1 MVEPIEYS
9 EKVKDHFRNPR
20 NVGVIKDADA
30 IGQVGNPVCGDLME
44 IQLKVEDNIIKDIKF
59 RTFGCASAIATSSM
73 ITEMAKGMT
82 LKDALEITRSD
93 VADDLGGLPRVKM
106 HCSNLAADALHAAIK
121 DYMEKQKSGAK
132 KLGENEY
139 EVAVVGSGAAG
150 LSAATV
156 SAYMGLKTV
165 IFESDTWGGILNN
178 MCSARL
184 IENYPGLTG
193 KISPA
198 GLTKS
203 FLEDAENQQVDR
215 KKEAVISIDIEQ
227 ESGLKVLTTEGG
239 TGITYKAR
247 FVVLATGSIPVESGV
262 VGEEKFAQDEGG
274 VYYLSTDPSKLTD
287 KRVLI
292 YGKGYNAVSTAECL
306 SGIVNNITLVTEESS
321 FSVPEKV
328 MDKVKGIEALKIMTS
343 TDLLELQGAKKV
355 EKVILQDNTEDEKLE
370 IYVDAVV
377 LVSELKPNIKAAE
390 HLGVEID
397 ESGFVKTDKHQRTN
411 IDGVYAVGNVVSDVD
426 LLIVAA
432 AHGAI
437 VGHDVYNRLK
447 PQ

>member
-73 ITEMAKGMT
+73 VTEMAKGMT
-82 LKDALEITRSD
+82 LEDALEITRAD

-106 HCSNLAADALHAAIK
+106 HCSNLAADALHAAIQ
-121 DYMEKQKSGAK
+121 DYMDKQKSGAK

-139 EVAVVGSGAAG
+139 AVAVVGSGAAG

-165 IFESDTWGGILNN
+165 IFESDTWGGILNK

-198 GLTKS
+198 
-203 FLEDAENQQVDR
+203 
-215 KKEAVISIDIEQ
+215 
-227 ESGLKVLTTEGG
+227 
-239 TGITYKAR
+239 
-247 FVVLATGSIPVESGV
+247 
-262 VGEEKFAQDEGG
+262 
-274 VYYLSTDPSKLTD
+274 
-287 KRVLI
+287 RV
-292 YGKGYNAVSTAECL
+292 
-306 SGIVNNITLVTEESS
+306 
-321 FSVPEKV
+321 
-328 MDKVKGIEALKIMTS
+328 
-343 TDLLELQGAKKV
+343 Q
-355 EKVILQDNTEDEKLE
+355 
-370 IYVDAVV
+370 
-377 LVSELKPNIKAAE
+377 
-390 HLGVEID
+390 
-397 ESGFVKTDKHQRTN
+397 
-411 IDGVYAVGNVVSDVD
+411 
-426 LLIVAA
+426 
-432 AHGAI
+432 
-437 VGHDVYNRLK
+437 
-447 PQ
+447 

>member
-1 MVEPIEYS
+1 MAEPIEYS

-30 IGQVGNPVCGDLME
+30 IGQVGNPVCGDMME

-73 ITEMAKGMT
+73 VTEMAKGMT
-82 LKDALEITRSD
+82 LEDALEITRSD
-93 VADDLGGLPRVKM
+93 VADDLGGLPQVKM
-106 HCSNLAADALHAAIK
+106 HCSNLAADALHAAIQ
-121 DYMEKQKSGAK
+121 DYMDRQKSGVQ

-165 IFESDTWGGILNN
+165 IFESGTWGGILNK

-203 FLEDAENQQVDR
+203 LLEDAEKQQVDR
-215 KKEAVISIDIEQ
+215 KEVAVSSIDIEQ
-227 ESGLKVLTTEGG
+227 EGDLKVLTTDDG
-239 TGITYKAR
+239 TAYKAK
-247 FVVLATGSIPVESGV
+247 FVVLATGSIPVESGI
-262 VGEEKFAQDEGG
+262 VGEEKFAQDGGG
-274 VYYLSTDPSKLTD
+274 VHYLSTDPSKLAD

-306 SGIVNNITLVTEESS
+306 SGIVDSITLVTEEKS
-321 FSVPEKV
+321 FGVPDKV
-328 MDKVKGIEALKIMTS
+328 MDRVKKIESLKIMTS
-343 TDLLELQGAKKV
+343 TDLMELQGAKKV
-355 EKVILQDNTEDEKLE
+355 EKAVLQDNTEDEKLE

-377 LVSELKPNIKAAE
+377 LVSNLKPDLKAAE
-390 HLGVEID
+390 NLGVEID

-411 IDGVYAVGNVVSDVD
+411 VDGVYAVGNVASDVD

-447 PQ
+447 V

>member
-20 NVGVIKDADA
+20 NVGIIKDADA
-30 IGQVGNPVCGDLME
+30 IGQVGNPVCGDMME

-73 ITEMAKGMT
+73 VTEMAKGMT
-82 LKDALEITRSD
+82 LEKALEITRSD
-93 VADDLGGLPRVKM
+93 VADDLGGLPMVKM

-121 DYMEKQKSGAK
+121 DYMDKQKSGVK
-132 KLGENEY
+132 KLGDNEY

-165 IFESDTWGGILNN
+165 IFESGTWGGVLNK

-193 KISPA
+193 KMSPA
-198 GLTKS
+198 GLTKTL
-203 FLEDAENQQVDR
+203 LEDAEKQHVDR
-215 KKEAVISIDIEQ
+215 KEKAVSSIDIEK
-227 ESGLKVLTTEGG
+227 EGDIKVLTTEDG
-239 TGITYKAR
+239 TEYKAR
-247 FVVLATGSIPVESGV
+247 FVVLATGSMSVELGIP
-262 VGEEKFAQDEGG
+262 GEEKFAQNEGG
-274 VYYLSTDPSKLTD
+274 VYYLSTDPSKLAD

-292 YGKGYNAVSTAECL
+292 YGKGYNAISTAECL
-306 SGIVNNITLVTEESS
+306 SGIVDSITLVTEESS
-321 FSVPEKV
+321 FGVPDKV
-328 MDKVKGIEALKIMTS
+328 IDKVKKIESLKIMTS
-343 TDLLELQGAKKV
+343 TNLLELQGAKKV
-355 EKVILQDNTEDEKLE
+355 EKAVLQDNTEDEKLE

-377 LVSELKPNIKAAE
+377 LVSDLKPDIKAAE
-390 HLGVEID
+390 HLGVDID

-411 IDGVYAVGNVVSDVD
+411 VDGVYAVGNVASDVD

-447 PQ
+447 AQ

>member
-1 MVEPIEYS
+1 MLEPIEYS

-20 NVGVIKDADA
+20 NVGIIKDADA

-82 LKDALEITRSD
+82 LEDALEITRGD
-93 VADDLGGLPRVKM
+93 VADDLGGLPKVKM

-165 IFESDTWGGILNN
+165 IFESGTWGGILNK

-193 KISPA
+193 KMSPA
-198 GLTKS
+198 GLTKTL
-203 FLEDAENQQVDR
+203 LEDAEKQQDDR
-215 KKEAVISIDIEQ
+215 KEEAVSSIDIEQ
-227 ESGLKVLTTEGG
+227 EGNLKVLTTEDG
-239 TGITYKAR
+239 TEYKAK
-247 FVVLATGSIPVESGV
+247 FVVLATGSMPVESGIA
-262 VGEEKFAQDEGG
+262 GEEKFAQDEGG

-306 SGIVNNITLVTEESS
+306 SGIVDSATLVTEESS
-321 FSVPEKV
+321 FGVPDKV
-328 MDKVKGIEALKIMTS
+328 MDRVKGIDSLKIMTS
-343 TDLLELQGAKKV
+343 TNLMELQGAKKV
-355 EKVILQDNTEDEKLE
+355 EKAVLQDNTEDEKLE

-377 LVSELKPNIKAAE
+377 LVSDLKPDIKAAE
-390 HLGVEID
+390 HLGVDID
-397 ESGFVKTDKHQRTN
+397 EFGFVKTDKHQRTN
-411 IDGVYAVGNVVSDVD
+411 VDGVYAVGNVASDVD

-447 PQ
+447 AQ

>member
-73 ITEMAKGMT
+73 VTEMAKGMT
-82 LKDALEITRSD
+82 LEDALEITRSD
-93 VADDLGGLPRVKM
+93 VADDLGGLPKVKM

-121 DYMEKQKSGAK
+121 DYMDKQKSGAK

-139 EVAVVGSGAAG
+139 DVAVVGSGAAG

-165 IFESDTWGGILNN
+165 IFESGTWGGILNK

-193 KISPA
+193 KMSPA

-203 FLEDAENQQVDR
+203 LLEDAEKQHVDR
-215 KKEAVISIDIEQ
+215 KEDAVSNIDIEQ
-227 ESGLKVLTTEGG
+227 EGGFKVLTTEGG
-239 TGITYKAR
+239 TAYKAK
-247 FVVLATGSIPVESGV
+247 FVVLATGSIPVESGIT
-262 VGEEKFAQDEGG
+262 GEEKFAQNEGG
-274 VYYLSTDPSKLTD
+274 VYYLSTDPSKLLD

-306 SGIVNNITLVTEESS
+306 SGIVDSITLVTQESS
-321 FSVPEKV
+321 FGVPDKV
-328 MDKVKGIEALKIMTS
+328 MDKIKKVEALKIMTS

-355 EKVILQDNTEDEKLE
+355 EKAILQDNTEDEQLG
-370 IYVDAVV
+370 IYIDAVV
-377 LVSELKPNIKAAE
+377 LVSDMKPNIKASE
-390 HLGVEID
+390 HLGVDID
-397 ESGFVKTDKHQRTN
+397 EFGFVKTDKHQRTN
-411 IDGVYAVGNVVSDVD
+411 VDGVYAVGNVASDVD

-447 PQ
+447 V